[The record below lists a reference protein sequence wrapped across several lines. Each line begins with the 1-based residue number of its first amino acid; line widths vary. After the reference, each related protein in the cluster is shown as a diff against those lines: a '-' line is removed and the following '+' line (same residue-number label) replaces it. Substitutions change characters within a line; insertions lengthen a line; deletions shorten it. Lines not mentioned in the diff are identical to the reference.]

1 MSIKTILTNPGII
14 NRLEQDINDYLSP
27 FGYSLE
33 RLRDSAVEDDD
44 NCKAASNNSVS
55 RAVLTTPHF
64 PYSYTTTTNNAISS
78 EQHEVAATNLSST
91 TTSYPICTLHLH
103 IHNESLFPTIGPL
116 LRTYLR
122 LSPCHISP
130 IHLRAIIHCNHFTI
144 DPLTKYDKMNMQQK
158 RELLQKQEEACA
170 RMMLRNIHLVIRNSM
185 GSALCIELIVVLPCY
200 WKRKVVEDN
209 TNWNSSGNDEGSGSN
224 EGSSSAPDSRTK
236 VPISVESVK
245 QAMQNNNDANYPT
258 VQLQVEEQ
266 SSENMVDKDCRIGGN
281 CNNTLHLHIET
292 RMCTVRHQPLLFRWL
307 HQLQYDSMLLNN
319 DESAVCEMPNQVQPS
334 SQQAIPLI
342 VACIEKVANLHRIL
356 MICYD
361 CDKNRGDDDSE
372 PLLLTKVVVILPNTS
387 TDQAVKILREFNDAV
402 DNFHKVI
409 LGQGGNDICY
419 GQRYRPTFVYE
430 EDAAEQICTIIE
442 QHKSTQSSS
451 QSSIIGIDLH
461 PDAFTL
467 NGDYITNRNS
477 SAMVKLRH
485 ADAIVFGYESTG
497 IPDTISD
504 ILLNSWIQIPN
515 RSSINVVAAITIVLD
530 ALMGNK

>member
-1 MSIKTILTNPGII
+1 
-14 NRLEQDINDYLSP
+14 
-27 FGYSLE
+27 
-33 RLRDSAVEDDD
+33 
-44 NCKAASNNSVS
+44 
-55 RAVLTTPHF
+55 
-64 PYSYTTTTNNAISS
+64 
-78 EQHEVAATNLSST
+78 
-91 TTSYPICTLHLH
+91 
-103 IHNESLFPTIGPL
+103 
-116 LRTYLR
+116 
-122 LSPCHISP
+122 
-130 IHLRAIIHCNHFTI
+130 
-144 DPLTKYDKMNMQQK
+144 MNMQQK

-170 RMMLRNIHLVIRNSM
+170 RIMLRNIHLVIRNSM

-200 WKRKVVEDN
+200 WERKVVDNEDT
-209 TNWNSSGNDEGSGSN
+209 TNWNSSGNDKGGGSN
-224 EGSSSAPDSRTK
+224 EGSCIAPDSRTK

-258 VQLQVEEQ
+258 VQLVEQEQ
-266 SSENMVDKDCRIGGN
+266 SSEDIMVDEKDRTGEN
-281 CNNTLHLHIET
+281 CNNALHLHIET

-356 MICYD
+356 MICHD
-361 CDKNRGDDDSE
+361 CDKNRGDDDSEE

-430 EDAAEQICTIIE
+430 ENAAEQICTIIE
-442 QHKSTQSSS
+442 QHKSTQTSS

-504 ILLNSWIQIPN
+504 ILLNSWIQIPS